1 LKPDERLVTTVSA
14 SSQSVADSAI
24 VRLAVRFGVDRAVVY
39 AVMTRVWQVLTG
51 PVSQLL
57 LILFVPASARDYYFA
72 FTSMLG
78 LQIFIELGLHV
89 VIINL
94 ASHEWAKLRLED
106 GRLAG
111 DETAKW
117 RLISLGRM
125 MNRWYAWAAGIFL
138 LFLAVSG
145 WLFFD
150 SAEQARQEISAS
162 GRGLILWS
170 GPWLALAA
178 LTSLQLTLL
187 PGLSILEGCH
197 QVANLYRTRFWQAIA
212 GTISVWLCLV
222 SGLELWALVV
232 SAAVRLAGD
241 FYLVRIRYRAFFED
255 FRAIPQTTAAV
266 IGWKQEILPLQWR
279 IAVQGFI
286 FWLAVQLPLLFVF
299 RSRDEGDAARLGM
312 TWTVL
317 TAAQGAALAWVE
329 TRRPMFGS
337 LIAERKFAR
346 LDELFFRVS
355 GISMVLITV
364 AAGALS
370 LIVWFVNSSDVPL
383 AMSIADS
390 LLPPW
395 AAVMLSMGF
404 VSQQVSQCVNLYV
417 RAHNRDPFLFAS
429 TLSNLTVAGLQLGLG
444 WKFGVTGVAAGYLLG
459 VSVVQSPILT
469 LIWWRARRDWH

>member
-1 LKPDERLVTTVSA
+1 MKPDDRFVPPVSA
-14 SSQSVADSAI
+14 DSQSITEPAI
-24 VRLAVRFGVDRAVVY
+24 VRLAVRFGLDRAVAY

-57 LILFVPASARDYYFA
+57 LILFVPSSARDYYFA

-94 ASHEWAKLRLED
+94 SSHEWAKLRLED

-111 DETAKW
+111 DETARG

-125 MNRWYAWAAGIFL
+125 MNRWYAWAAVIFL

-150 SAEQARQEISAS
+150 AVEQSRQEISDS

-170 GPWLALAA
+170 GPWLALAC
-178 LTSLQLTLL
+178 LTSLQLSLL
-187 PGLSILEGCH
+187 PCLSILEGCH

-232 SAAVRLAGD
+232 SAAIRLAGD
-241 FYLVRIRYRAFFED
+241 YYLVQIRYRTFFED
-255 FRAIPQTTAAV
+255 FRSIPLQTAAV
-266 IGWKQEILPLQWR
+266 FDWKQEILPLQWR

-299 RSRDEGDAARLGM
+299 RSREEGDAARLGM

-329 TRRPMFGS
+329 TRRPVFGS
-337 LIAERKFAR
+337 LIAERKFGR
-346 LDELFFRVS
+346 LDALFFRVS
-355 GISMVLITV
+355 AISMVLITL

-370 LIVWFVNSSDVPL
+370 LIVWIVNSSDLPL
-383 AMSIADS
+383 AMRIADS

-395 AAVMLSMGF
+395 ASVMLSLGF
-404 VSQQVSQCVNLYV
+404 VAQQVSQCVNLYV

-429 TLSNLTVAGLQLGLG
+429 TISNLTVAGLQLGLG

-459 VSVVQSPILT
+459 VSLVQSPILT
-469 LIWWRARRDWH
+469 LIWWRTRRDWH